1 MCVSTPVSAAARP
14 RLRALVGATLLAGA
28 GSACAGTLT
37 MNGWLFGAG
46 HAVQVTSPGYNGLAG
61 GFRGTLTGMTDARFN
76 IDALE
81 LYCVDLA
88 QTININAGTAYTVQ
102 VDGEGGNTA
111 FTIKPVA
118 EAFGAQRADRLARL
132 ISFAESAPTIVD
144 RSQRST
150 SLQLAIWNIVYDTDA
165 SLNAGPLA
173 SFSDGSSHRSYAND
187 LLAQSAAFGIDRQ
200 LYVMSSAQHQ
210 DQLFWVQATAVPEPG
225 SLALAAL
232 AMGAAAAAVARR
244 ARARQITP

>member
-1 MCVSTPVSAAARP
+1 MRHPMPVSTSEFAAAR
-14 RLRALVGATLLAGA
+14 RRVRALAAAALLAAA
-28 GSACAGTLT
+28 GSAGAGTLT

-46 HAVQVTSPGYNGLAG
+46 HAVNVTSPGFNGPAG

-76 IDALE
+76 LDALE

-88 QTININAGTAYTVQ
+88 QTININAGTTYTVQ
-102 VDGEGGNTA
+102 LDGEGGNPA

-118 EAFGAQRADRLARL
+118 EVFGAQRADRLARL
-132 ISFAESAPTIVD
+132 ISFAESAPTIVNT
-144 RSQRST
+144 SQRST

-173 SFSDGSSHRSYAND
+173 SFSDSSSHRSFAND
-187 LLAQSAAFGIDRQ
+187 LLSQSAAHGIDRQ
-200 LYVMSSAQHQ
+200 LYVMSSARHQ
-210 DQLFWVQATAVPEPG
+210 DQLFWVQAAAVPEPA

-232 AMGAAAAAVARR
+232 ALGAAAAARRRR
-244 ARARQITP
+244 A